1 MRGTAEALWVRA
13 RGSLVPTL
21 AGVPAVREFRN
32 KPTRRRYEG
41 YLAQRDFI
49 SATAV
54 ARPAKRAREMMA

>member
-1 MRGTAEALWVRA
+1 M
-13 RGSLVPTL
+13 
-21 AGVPAVREFRN
+21 REFRN